1 MVKMLKSVDIFTR
14 VYNKKKANSFSKK
27 GGRAEGGS
35 KIKRRKSLKMLDFS
49 A

>member
-14 VYNKKKANSFSKK
+14 GYIGSKRIRFQKKAGAPKAAQKSK
-27 GGRAEGGS
+27 GE
-35 KIKRRKSLKMLDFS
+35 KSLKMLDFS